1 MYYEVFKESW
11 IPSGLD
17 HPEGQFGSLFRT
29 GPGVVIGPLSRSKGH
44 RVVMIKLLLIAALF
58 LTSASAQNQDQKD
71 GELSLVELA
80 RLERDRR
87 AHLGKPDRIITNADL
102 KEFKGKVSSSVAVL
116 DPAEEKKDKVEKAK
130 EQVVE
135 APKEINYD
143 LGTWQDLF
151 TSAKLKLGLLVS
163 EGEDLQ
169 DKMTELINGWTSA
182 KLKLGLLVSEGED
195 LQDKMTELINGWI
208 RVSNGQVEAPPER
221 QMQDTEKQLDENR
234 QDVSEARQFLQDLQ
248 QQARQ
253 KGLPPGTIRE
263 LLDESP

>member
-1 MYYEVFKESW
+1 
-11 IPSGLD
+11 
-17 HPEGQFGSLFRT
+17 
-29 GPGVVIGPLSRSKGH
+29 
-44 RVVMIKLLLIAALF
+44 MIKLLLIAALF
-58 LTSASAQNQDQKD
+58 LTSASAQNQDQEDK
-71 GELSLVELA
+71 ELSLVELA

-102 KEFKGKVSSSVAVL
+102 KEFKGRVSSSVAAL

-135 APKEINYD
+135 APKEVNYD

-163 EGEDLQ
+163 EGKDLQ
-169 DKMTELINGWTSA
+169 DKMTELINGW
-182 KLKLGLLVSEGED
+182 V
-195 LQDKMTELINGWI
+195 
-208 RVSNGQVEAPPER
+208 RVSNGQIEAPPER

-248 QQARQ
+248 KQARQ

-263 LLDESP
+263 LLDESH

>member
-17 HPEGQFGSLFRT
+17 HPEVQFGSLFRT

-135 APKEINYD
+135 APKEVNYD

-151 TSAKLKLGLLVS
+151 
-163 EGEDLQ
+163 
-169 DKMTELINGWTSA
+169 TSA

-208 RVSNGQVEAPPER
+208 RVSNGQVEAPPNGR
-221 QMQDTEKQLDENR
+221 CRTPKSSSMRTGNTSAKPDSSSRTFNSR
-234 QDVSEARQFLQDLQ
+234 PARR
-248 QQARQ
+248 AC
-253 KGLPPGTIRE
+253 LPAPFVNFWMNPPEEDG
-263 LLDESP
+263 SSAP

>member
-169 DKMTELINGWTSA
+169 DKMTELINGW
-182 KLKLGLLVSEGED
+182 
-195 LQDKMTELINGWI
+195 I